1 MRVPATS
8 RNAITASRFVAGSL
22 ELWRTVWQHRDIT
35 VRMIRREISSRYLGS
50 MLGATWSILQPLILL
65 CVFTF
70 AFNVVF
76 RSRWVSPSAAGEE
89 TSFAVA
95 MFIGYILFN
104 LFSEPVSRAPALVVN
119 HANYVKRTIFPL
131 EILPV
136 VVVGSALC
144 NAASAFLVWVLLLT
158 LVQQSVP
165 WTILLLPA
173 VVLPLVLMVTGLV
186 LVLSSLGVF
195 IRDLAQVTAP
205 ATMALLF
212 LSPVFYPV
220 SAVPP
225 HIQAWMYA
233 NPLTCLIEEARK
245 VAIFGELPDWGL
257 IAICGLLGLVM
268 AQLGYL
274 WFMRTRR
281 GFADVL

>member
-1 MRVPATS
+1 MRVLATP
-8 RNAITASRFVAGSL
+8 RTGRIARGIFAGSFQ
-22 ELWRTVWQHRDIT
+22 LWRTVWQHRDIT
-35 VRMIRREISSRYLGS
+35 LHMIRREIAGRYIGS
-50 MLGATWSILQPLILL
+50 MLGAAWAIIQPLILL

-76 RSRWVSPSAAGEE
+76 RSRWISPVAAGEE

-95 MFIGYILFN
+95 MFLGYIIFN
-104 LFSEPVSRAPALVVN
+104 LFSEPVNRAPSLVLG

-131 EILPV
+131 EILPIIA
-136 VVVGSALC
+136 VGSALF
-144 NAASAFLVWVLLLT
+144 NAAMAFLVWVVLLI
-158 LVQQSVP
+158 LVQQGVP
-165 WTILLLPA
+165 WTILFLPA
-173 VVLPLVLMVTGLV
+173 IVLPLVLMVIGLA
-186 LVLSSLGVF
+186 LLLASLGVF
-195 IRDLAQVTAP
+195 VRDLVQVMAP

-233 NPLTCLIEEARK
+233 NPLTGIIEEARR
-245 VAIFGELPDWGL
+245 VTIFGELPDLALLAANTLFGL
-257 IAICGLLGLVM
+257 AV
-268 AQLGYL
+268 AHLGYL

>member
-1 MRVPATS
+1 MQVPATPRIGS
-8 RNAITASRFVAGSL
+8 TARGIFVGSFQ
-22 ELWRTVWQHRDIT
+22 LWLTVWQHRDIT
-35 VRMIRREISSRYLGS
+35 LRMIRREIAARYLGS
-50 MLGATWSILQPLILL
+50 MLGAAWSILQPLMLL

-70 AFNVVF
+70 AFNIVF
-76 RSRWVSPSAAGEE
+76 RSRWTSSVAAGEE

-95 MFIGYILFN
+95 MFIGYIVFN
-104 LFSEPVSRAPALVVN
+104 LFSESVNRAPLLVLA

-136 VVVGSALC
+136 IAVGSALF
-144 NAASAFLVWVLLLT
+144 NAASAFLVWLVLLI

-165 WTILLLPA
+165 WTIVLLPA
-173 VVLPLVLMVTGLV
+173 VVLPLVLMVFGLA
-186 LVLSSLGVF
+186 LLLASLGVF
-195 IRDLAQVTAP
+195 VRDLVQVTGP
-205 ATMALLF
+205 ATMSLLF

-220 SAVPP
+220 SAVPS

-233 NPLTCLIEEARK
+233 YPLTGIIEQARS
-245 VAIFGELPDWGL
+245 VAIYGELPDWGML
-257 IAICGLLGLVM
+257 AAHALLGF
-268 AQLGYL
+268 AAAHLGYA